1 MSKKYIKEAEQNIL
15 NHAKF
20 WMDFLEVVS
29 TMQYNVGL
37 AVDNHHRGDALRQ
50 GFDLLRQGA
59 FDELQFALGRCFCFS
74 EVGGEESKKFSREM
88 AQKFFGHDHEVMS
101 LLEKHLRIP
110 SYWSTKTEDEF
121 RAEIS
126 QELDS

>member
-1 MSKKYIKEAEQNIL
+1 MSKKKYIKEAEQNIL

-29 TMQYNVGL
+29 TMQYKVGTV
-37 AVDNHHRGDALRQ
+37 VDNHNRGDTLRQ

-74 EVGGEESKKFSREM
+74 EVAEKNPRNFLGRWHKN
-88 AQKFFGHDHEVMS
+88 S
-101 LLEKHLRIP
+101 LVTIMR
-110 SYWSTKTEDEF
+110 
-121 RAEIS
+121 
-126 QELDS
+126 